1 MINPIYF
8 IATFFLT
15 IVFCYTYISIWVRS
29 SLKAKTPS
37 GFGFLLI
44 FFLTMYSIIIG
55 DDTIIFY
62 LLLFFGAIYWFDDLL
77 SLSANSRFL
86 IQFITGVLIG
96 IFLVNIHELNF
107 SIYFIIIILLS
118 GITNLILTNVTN
130 FYDGL
135 DLNLSTLLIIFSLSN
150 MHFLSNNLDLFNQSF
165 LIISFVL
172 GFSLFNYKK
181 DNIFFGDSG
190 CFIIASFITYHI
202 INYIIIL
209 DFSLLYLL
217 AAFALPL
224 YDVLYVLCLRI
235 KLKENLFT
243 RNYHH
248 LYHRIY
254 YFTKNKLYIINQI
267 ANFLLIIF
275 IYEYLKLINFSET
288 YSIILSAICVTP
300 LYYSIIRFIVLR
312 ENEYK

>member
-1 MINPIYF
+1 MINLIHF
-8 IATFFLT
+8 IAIFFLT
-15 IVFCYTYISIWVRS
+15 IMFCYFYIFVWNKTN
-29 SLKAKTPS
+29 LKIKTPS

-44 FFLTMYSIIIG
+44 FFLTVNSIYNG

-62 LLLFFGAIYWFDDLL
+62 SLLFFGAIYWLDDLL
-77 SLSANSRFL
+77 SLSANSRFF

-96 IFLVNIHELNF
+96 IFIVNIHELNF
-107 SIYFIIIILLS
+107 NPYFIIIILIS
-118 GITNLILTNVTN
+118 GIINLILTNVTN

-150 MHFLSNNLDLFNQSF
+150 LHFLSNNLDLFNQSV

-172 GFSLFNYKK
+172 GFSFFNYRK

-190 CFIIASFITYHI
+190 CFIIASFMNYHI
-202 INYIIIL
+202 INYLIVL
-209 DFSLLYLL
+209 DFSLFYLL
-217 AAFALPL
+217 TAFALPL
-224 YDVLYVLCLRI
+224 FDVLYVLYLRI
-235 KLKENLFT
+235 KLRENLFT

-248 LYHRIY
+248 LYHKIY
-254 YFTKNKLYIINQI
+254 YYSKNKLYILNQI

-275 IYEYLKLINFSET
+275 IYEFLKSMNLSET

-300 LYYSIIRFIVLR
+300 LYYSIIRFIVSR
-312 ENEYK
+312 ENEY